1 MDMVI
6 VVVLG
11 STLDSTKWGLC
22 GPRDLVGRM
31 WIRKPLLPTEVN
43 GSFGEAAEAM
53 RLCVCMVEPF
63 VVVFEVAVI

>member
-31 WIRKPLLPTEVN
+31 WIRKPLLPT
-43 GSFGEAAEAM
+43 
-53 RLCVCMVEPF
+53 
-63 VVVFEVAVI
+63 VVYVMKTTPGPSMA